1 MLNHLS
7 NLFKKILLLI
17 LLCVI
22 PVAAIS
28 EESRVELI
36 ETNWSFDGIF
46 GTFDRSSLQRGYQV
60 YQEVC
65 SGCHS
70 V

>member
-22 PVAAIS
+22 PIAAIS

-36 ETNWSFDGIF
+36 ETNWSFD
-46 GTFDRSSLQRGYQV
+46 
-60 YQEVC
+60 
-65 SGCHS
+65 
-70 V
+70 